1 MENFNLVNTKTLN
14 LKELQSKVV
23 AWRQYNF
30 PNANSDS
37 QLKGVMEELGEL
49 VHADLKESQGIR
61 QQDYYSAKVDSV
73 GDMIIFLLNYCE
85 MNNIDF
91 EVAVRTAWN
100 EACTRDWITYPKNG
114 RTE

>member
-49 VHADLKESQGIR
+49 EG
-61 QQDYYSAKVDSV
+61 
-73 GDMIIFLLNYCE
+73 LN
-85 MNNIDF
+85 
-91 EVAVRTAWN
+91 
-100 EACTRDWITYPKNG
+100 NG
-114 RTE
+114 